1 MVVHIN
7 SDEMESIDLGPAFSL
22 GLLVAVVVYYLP
34 NIMATFGL

>member
-1 MVVHIN
+1 
-7 SDEMESIDLGPAFSL
+7 MESIDLGPAFSL